1 MNHFFLRNRWLPLPK
16 LAFAAFS
23 LGAAL
28 SATAYGQV
36 LISDTFGGVSNLL
49 RRDSNG
55 DFIESIT
62 DNNLNGTMAE
72 FPGNS
77 SAIWIAPDAPN
88 GQSWNITSSSPD
100 PFEVSIGTFDPFN
113 SHSLTATDGADLS
126 ALLPFTLPS
135 SSFRLSLDV
144 VGSAAPNSLT
154 IGLTSSLN
162 TVNNNIAQFGQA
174 WLTLETFTG
183 DWTLQTKNGGRIDG
197 NTLIDS
203 YNPLALGYDPVSK
216 LVWGTVNGETVGTLS
231 LATADILGL
240 GFEGGGTV
248 NNFKVELA
256 AVPEPA
262 VTAQIVVYAVILG
275 AGALAIRRRKLAA
288 RSQPHH

>member
-1 MNHFFLRNRWLPLPK
+1 MIHFSTANRWLPLPAAA
-16 LAFAAFS
+16 LAAIG
-23 LGAAL
+23 LGAAM

-55 DFIESIT
+55 DFIKSIA

-72 FPGNS
+72 FPGNA
-77 SAIWIAPDAPN
+77 SAIWIAPDALN
-88 GQSWNITSSSPD
+88 GQSWNITFTSSD
-100 PFEVSIGTFDPFN
+100 PFEVSAGTFDPDN
-113 SHSLTATDGADLS
+113 SHSLTATDGADLA

-135 SSFRLSLDV
+135 SSFKLSLDV
-144 VGSAAPNSLT
+144 INTAAANSLT

-162 TVNNNIAQFGQA
+162 AVNNNIAQFGQA

-183 DWTLQTKNGGRIDG
+183 AWTLQTKDGGRIDG
-197 NTLIDS
+197 TTQLDS

-216 LVWGTVNGETVGTLS
+216 LVWGTVNGETVGTLN
-231 LATADILGL
+231 LATADIQGL

-248 NNFKVELA
+248 NNFQVELA

-288 RSQPHH
+288 RAQH